1 MKYLKKL
8 AALAVSIFM
17 VLSLVSCQS
26 VDESSSDKSANTTD
40 PYSHNHSSNSK
51 GTFKDGVYTND
62 EYSIELGSGWEQ
74 AKDTTDSDIAM
85 FSHGSNSFSNINVR
99 RECHDKANEIDV
111 EQYKETTAN
120 QFNSLKD
127 YKVTKTK
134 DVEIDG
140 KKAFKVYINMNSG
153 DTKMKLIQCYIIADK
168 DIYVC
173 SFLTSAEEYKKMKSE
188 GEKIID
194 TFKFR

>member
-8 AALAVSIFM
+8 AALAVSIIM

-26 VDESSSDKSANTTD
+26 VDESSSEKSAKSTD
-40 PYSHNHSSNSK
+40 PYSHNHSSNEK
-51 GTFKDGVYTND
+51 GTLKDGVFTND
-62 EYSIELGSGWEQ
+62 EYSIELGSGWEHV
-74 AKDTTDSDIAM
+74 KDVTDSDIAM

-111 EQYKETTAN
+111 EQYKETTAD

-127 YKVTKTK
+127 YNVTKTK

-153 DTKMKLIQCYIIADK
+153 DTKMKIIQCYIIADK

-173 SFLTSAEEYKKMKSE
+173 SFMTSAEEYKEMKSE